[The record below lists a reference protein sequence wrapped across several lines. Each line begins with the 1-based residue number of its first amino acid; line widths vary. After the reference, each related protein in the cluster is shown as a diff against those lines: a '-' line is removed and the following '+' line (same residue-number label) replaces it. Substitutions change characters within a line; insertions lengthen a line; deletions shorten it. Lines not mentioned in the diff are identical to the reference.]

1 MKEKVQ
7 KFGRFLSGMVMP
19 NIGAFIAWGFIAAF
33 FIPAGWFP
41 NDTINGM
48 VAPMLQYLLPI
59 LIGYTGGKA
68 VGGQKGAVTGAL
80 ATLGAI
86 ASTDSTMFIGAMICG
101 PLGGW
106 CIKKFDKAMEGHIPA
121 GFEMVINNF
130 SVGIIGAI
138 LAILAIYVIGPVC
151 VVLTDLLAD
160 GVGWLVS
167 HSLLPLTAVLVEPA
181 KVLFLNN
188 AINHGVFTPIGTQQ
202 VEALQAMGEVGKSI
216 LFMIES
222 NPGPGLGLL
231 LAYCVAGKGETRSSA
246 GAAAVIQFV
255 GGIHEIYFPYV
266 LMNPVVIL
274 GPMVGNIA
282 SIFALSILGG
292 GLVAAASPGS
302 IIAEMLMT
310 PKGGYFANIVG
321 IGVGAVVS
329 FFLSAFLLK
338 FFGKDASLEEAQA
351 QVAASKAAS
360 KGQAIPAASA
370 GASVNARDV
379 RKIVFAC
386 DAGMGSSAM
395 GATMVR
401 NKLKDAGITD
411 IEVIHFPVS
420 EIPGDCQIVVTHH
433 ELSGRAAE
441 RAPQARII
449 PIKNFMGAP
458 EYDVLVKELLEARKG
473 GAPAP
478 AAPPAAEE
486 KPAASGP
493 ILLEKKNII
502 LGCKPVSPEEAI
514 RAVGR
519 RMMDSGYVEEAYIQG
534 MLDREESFSVAI
546 GSHVAI
552 PHGTEESRKAIKK
565 TGLIV
570 MTYPE
575 GIEWGEDTVRLVVGI
590 ASTGEDHLGILG
602 KIVEV
607 AETEEDTDALV
618 DNASVDQLYKLLNGL
633 E

>member
-48 VAPMLQYLLPI
+48 VVPMLQYLLPI

>member
-1 MKEKVQ
+1 MKERVQ

-19 NIGAFIAWGFIAAF
+19 NIGAFIAWGLIAAF
-33 FIPAGWFP
+33 FIPDGWFP

-48 VAPMLQYLLPI
+48 VGPMLRFLLPI

-86 ASTDSTMFIGAMICG
+86 AATESTMFIGAMICG

-121 GFEMVINNF
+121 GFEMVVNNF

-138 LAILAIYVIGPVC
+138 LAILSIYVIAPVC
-151 VVLTDLLAD
+151 VTLTDWLGA
-160 GVGWLVS
+160 GVQFLVDR
-167 HSLLPLTAVLVEPA
+167 SLLPLTAVLVEPA

-188 AINHGVFTPIGTQQ
+188 AINHGVFTPIGT
-202 VEALQAMGEVGKSI
+202 EQAMEMGKSI

-266 LMNPVVIL
+266 LMNPIVIL
-274 GPMVGNIA
+274 GPMIGNIVG
-282 SIFALSILGG
+282 IFTLSALGG
-292 GLVAAASPGS
+292 GLAAAASPGS

-310 PKGGYFANIVG
+310 PRGGYLANIAG
-321 IGVGAVVS
+321 IGIAAVVS
-329 FFLSAFLLK
+329 FLISVFLLK

-360 KGQAIPAASA
+360 KGQATPAASA
-370 GASVNARDV
+370 GASVSAKDV

-411 IEVIHFPVS
+411 IEVIHYPVG

-433 ELSGRAAE
+433 ELSGRAAQ

-458 EYDVLVKELLEARKG
+458 EYNTLVQELLDARKG
-473 GAPAP
+473 GSAPAP
-478 AAPPAAEE
+478 AAVEEAPAAAEH
-486 KPAASGP
+486 P
-493 ILLEKKNII
+493 ILLEKKNIV
-502 LGCKPVSPEEAI
+502 LNCKPVSPEEAI
-514 RAVGR
+514 KAVGK
-519 RMMDSGYVEEAYIQG
+519 RMVESGYVEESYIQG
-534 MLDREESFSVAI
+534 MLDREASFSVAI

-575 GIEWGEDTVRLVVGI
+575 GIQWGDELVRLVVGI

-607 AETEEDTDALV
+607 AETEEDTDKLV
-618 DNASVDQLYKLLNGL
+618 DDATVDQLYKLLNGL

>member
-1 MKEKVQ
+1 MKERVQ

-19 NIGAFIAWGFIAAF
+19 NIGAFIAWGLIAAF
-33 FIPAGWFP
+33 FIPDGWFP

-48 VAPMLQYLLPI
+48 VGPMLRFLLPI

-86 ASTDSTMFIGAMICG
+86 AATESTMFIGAMICG

-121 GFEMVINNF
+121 GFEMVVNNF

-138 LAILAIYVIGPVC
+138 LAILSIYVIAPVC
-151 VVLTDLLAD
+151 VTLT
-160 GVGWLVS
+160 GWLGAGVQFLVDR
-167 HSLLPLTAVLVEPA
+167 SLLPLTAVLVEPA

-188 AINHGVFTPIGTQQ
+188 AINHGVFTPIGT
-202 VEALQAMGEVGKSI
+202 EQAMEMGKSI

-266 LMNPVVIL
+266 LMNPIVIL
-274 GPMVGNIA
+274 GPMIGNIVG
-282 SIFALSILGG
+282 IFTLSALGG
-292 GLVAAASPGS
+292 GLAAAASPGS

-310 PKGGYFANIVG
+310 PRGGYLANIAG
-321 IGVGAVVS
+321 IGIAAVVS
-329 FFLSAFLLK
+329 FLISVFLLK

-360 KGQAIPAASA
+360 KGQAVPAVSVSA
-370 GASVNARDV
+370 KDV

-411 IEVIHFPVS
+411 IEVIHYPVG

-433 ELSGRAAE
+433 ELSGRAAQ
-441 RAPQARII
+441 RVPQARII

-458 EYDVLVKELLEARKG
+458 EYNTLVQELLDARKG
-473 GAPAP
+473 GSAPAP
-478 AAPPAAEE
+478 AAAAEE
-486 KPAASGP
+486 KPAGEQP

-502 LGCKPVSPEEAI
+502 LNCKPVSPEEAI
-514 RAVGR
+514 KAVGR
-519 RMMDSGYVEEAYIQG
+519 RMVESGYVEESYIQG
-534 MLDREESFSVAI
+534 MLDREASFSVAI

-575 GIEWGEDTVRLVVGI
+575 GIQWGDELVRLVVGI

-607 AETEEDTDALV
+607 AETEEDTDKLV
-618 DNASVDQLYKLLNGL
+618 DTAGVDQLYKLLNGL